1 LEENCETFQQKKI
14 MARNFKNLVIW
25 QRSRVLVK
33 DIYLMTNEFPNS
45 EKFGLTSQLNR
56 ATISIPSNIAE
67 GCGRGT
73 EKSLSHFLDIAIGS
87 SCEVETQVYL
97 SYDLNLIN
105 EQKMNKLTD
114 EVGQIRRMIIGYQK
128 TLKK

>member
-1 LEENCETFQQKKI
+1 MI
-14 MARNFKNLVIW
+14 RNFKNLQIW

-33 DIYLMTNEFPNS
+33 DIYLITNEFPNT

-56 ATISIPSNIAE
+56 AVVSIPSNIAE

-73 EKSLSHFLDIAIGS
+73 EKNLRHFLDISIGS
-87 SCEVETQVYL
+87 ACEVETQVYL
-97 SYDLNLIN
+97 SYDLGFIK

-114 EVGQIRRMIIGYQK
+114 EIGQIRRMMIGYQK
-128 TLKK
+128 TLIN